1 MSKCIFIRKCRQFF
15 PIPPVLDGEHFL
27 FGQFLKL
34 PKLLK
39 NFLSNGRI
47 VKYGEKLYEK
57 KKLCAIRKLIPN
69 IAMHKF

>member
-1 MSKCIFIRKCRQFF
+1 MYFHQKMSTVLSNS
-15 PIPPVLDGEHFL
+15 PSVLDGEHFL

-47 VKYGEKLYEK
+47 VKYGEKLDKK

-69 IAMHKF
+69 IEA